1 MKNNLILNEG
11 IRHSSKKLITNI
23 AAICLVPTLGICQT
37 VSTAQESLPPYCNGT
52 LVYNS
57 NEADKNAE
65 IIKVLREELDGWE
78 GYTRGFISMLSDN
91 EIRYLYFKALSKIK
105 LRDYLL
111 NF

>member
-1 MKNNLILNEG
+1 MKNNLILSEG

-37 VSTAQESLPPYCNGT
+37 VSTAQESLPSYCNGT
-52 LVYNS
+52 RVYNS

-65 IIKVLREELDGWE
+65 IIKVLREKLERGN
-78 GYTRGFISMLSDN
+78 GYNRNYLSMLSDN
-91 EIRYLYFKALSKIK
+91 EILHLYYNALSKIE